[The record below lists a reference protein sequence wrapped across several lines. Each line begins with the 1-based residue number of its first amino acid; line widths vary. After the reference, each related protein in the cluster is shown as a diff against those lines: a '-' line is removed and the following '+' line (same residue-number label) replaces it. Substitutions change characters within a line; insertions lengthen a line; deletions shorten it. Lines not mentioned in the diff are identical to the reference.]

1 MTSGGYLLSANVP
14 PIGAL
19 GDFAGKCALLR
30 SLSLRTFARSVK
42 KFEKIE
48 DASQVE
54 SDPRPGN
61 LL

>member
-1 MTSGGYLLSANVP
+1 MTSGGYLLSANAP
-14 PIGAL
+14 PMGAL
-19 GDFAGKCALLR
+19 GD
-30 SLSLRTFARSVK
+30 FARSVK

-54 SDPRPGN
+54 SGPRPGN